1 MADEIGMEPPD
12 PTPPL
17 RDWNP
22 DQTYS
27 AGRTTIQTIC
37 AAVVT
42 WVLAKGWIDQS
53 TGAML
58 AIVVPVIL
66 VYLYTT
72 WLGLNRQS
80 DKAVLQRAA
89 ETPSVQG
96 VVVMDEKVAES
107 IPDPRVATSLFTPV
121 GNRSYQ

>member
-1 MADEIGMEPPD
+1 MADEIGMEAPD

-22 DQTYS
+22 DQTSS

-37 AAVVT
+37 AALVT

-58 AIVVPVIL
+58 AIVVPAAGL
-66 VYLYTT
+66 YAYTT
-72 WLGLNRQS
+72 WFGLKRQS
-80 DKAVLQRAA
+80 DVSVLQRAA
-89 ETPSVQG
+89 ETPNVQK
-96 VVVMDEKVAES
+96 VIVADPIVAES
-107 IPDPRVATSLFTPV
+107 VPDPRVTTVTPG
-121 GNRSYQ
+121 GNRSFQ